1 VEILCQN
8 LSERRIEYMF
18 WWRFYVRIYLKG
30 GLNLGLGG
38 DFMSEFYLGGGL
50 NIGFGG
56 DFVRIYL
63 REGLN
68 IGFGGD
74 FMSEFI

>member
-8 LSERRIEYMF
+8 VSKRSTEYRF
-18 WWRFYVRIYLKG
+18 SWRFYVRIYLG
-30 GLNLGLGG
+30 G
-38 DFMSEFYLGGGL
+38 
-50 NIGFGG
+50 
-56 DFVRIYL
+56 
-63 REGLN
+63 GLN